1 MDIIQPQK
9 DLREMH
15 CSQRKLSRGT
25 PGRKAPIV
33 LMKPKKKKMS
43 RLEGTLWTVRREAGS
58 KIERVSQ
65 RENVP
70 HFVAQDFILR
80 TVGRH

>member
-1 MDIIQPQK
+1 MMVIDCFKHLEANKQYSEVQSNCGGLFFIDNIYWRKDETMDIIQPQK

-33 LMKPKKKKMS
+33 LMKPKKKKC
-43 RLEGTLWTVRREAGS
+43 L
-58 KIERVSQ
+58 
-65 RENVP
+65 
-70 HFVAQDFILR
+70 D
-80 TVGRH
+80 

>member
-33 LMKPKKKKMS
+33 LMKPKKEK
-43 RLEGTLWTVRREAGS
+43 
-58 KIERVSQ
+58 
-65 RENVP
+65 NV
-70 HFVAQDFILR
+70 
-80 TVGRH
+80 